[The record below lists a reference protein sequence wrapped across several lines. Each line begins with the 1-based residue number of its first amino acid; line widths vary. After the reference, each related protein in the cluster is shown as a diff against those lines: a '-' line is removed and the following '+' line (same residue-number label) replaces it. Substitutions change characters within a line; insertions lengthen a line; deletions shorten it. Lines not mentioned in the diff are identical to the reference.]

1 MAKGELLKK
10 DWFIALVFS
19 ILFIVAAVNGVG
31 FLGAGERFAYDL
43 GVKSAN
49 RNPGAASQIAIVA
62 IDDESIR
69 KLGRWPWPRTILAE
83 TIEQLTAAKAK
94 VIGLQVLLSE
104 PQTDPG
110 LAYIRRIG
118 ATLGNQ
124 KGPVANLLKQAEQ
137 DLNTDSKLA
146 AAIPAGNNVVLP
158 MYFTDGTPLG
168 KPDGE
173 LPEFA
178 KNSGLS
184 RIIIPGGN
192 TGQAR
197 QMRAV
202 TLPLTEL
209 GEGALALGHLNQ
221 TPGSDGAVRSDPLA
235 VDYYGELFPSI
246 GLVLAARSLNLGSN
260 DITVVMGEGIKLGNL
275 NITTTPDMRMLTS
288 FYQRADGSPAFA
300 VHSLSDV
307 RDGKVAA
314 SEFASK
320 IVLIGP
326 TATGVGAPRVTPV
339 RENMDEPVL
348 TANVVASILNQDF
361 YTQPLW
367 TYAVQAL
374 LFLGIVLYLML
385 VLPKLS
391 ALAAAVGTVSGGV
404 LLLAAGHYLLLREQV
419 WLQTVSPALM
429 LFMGHAVLTTKR
441 FFMTERAKEK
451 VEADSAHTNRML
463 GLAFQSQ
470 GQLDMALDKFRA
482 LPVDDSVLELVY
494 NLALD
499 FERKRQFS
507 KAANAYDYILGHNPK
522 FRDAGERRERAQKV
536 DSTII
541 LGGGKAAPGGTLVLE
556 NVGHKPTLGRY
567 EVEREL
573 GKGAMGAVYF
583 GRDPRINRTVAI
595 KTMALSAEFEGHDL
609 EQARSRFFREAETAG
624 RLSHPSIVTIFDAGE
639 EHDLA
644 YIAMEFLEGK
654 DLTGCIHAGH
664 LLPAAEV
671 ADISARIAEALAYAH
686 SQDVVH
692 RDIKPAN
699 IMYDR
704 DKKAVKVTDFGIA
717 RITASSRTRTGVVL
731 GTPSYMSPEQ
741 LAGKHVDGR
750 SDLFSLGVMTFQLL
764 TGKLPFDGDSLTT
777 LMYQIANEPHPDITA
792 LQPALPAC
800 MREFMDKALAKKPEA
815 RFQDGAA
822 FAQALRECFAAGDKA
837 GSKKGRKS

>member
-1 MAKGELLKK
+1 
-10 DWFIALVFS
+10 V
-19 ILFIVAAVNGVG
+19 
-31 FLGAGERFAYDL
+31 
-43 GVKSAN
+43 
-49 RNPGAASQIAIVA
+49 
-62 IDDESIR
+62 
-69 KLGRWPWPRTILAE
+69 T
-83 TIEQLTAAKAK
+83 
-94 VIGLQVLLSE
+94 
-104 PQTDPG
+104 
-110 LAYIRRIG
+110 
-118 ATLGNQ
+118 
-124 KGPVANLLKQAEQ
+124 NLLKQAEQ

-146 AAIPAGNNVVLP
+146 AAIPGGNNVILP
-158 MYFTDGTPLG
+158 MYFTFGSPIG

-178 KNSGLS
+178 QNSRLS
-184 RIIIPGGN
+184 RIIIPAGS
-192 TGQAR
+192 TDQAR
-197 QMRAV
+197 PTKALS
-202 TLPLTEL
+202 LPLKEF

-221 TPGSDGAVRSDPLA
+221 TQGTDGTVRSDTLA
-235 VDYYGELFPSI
+235 VDYYGDLFPSI
-246 GLVLAARSLNLGSN
+246 GLALAARSLNLGPN

-288 FYQRADGSPAFA
+288 FYQRADESPAFA
-300 VHSLSDV
+300 VYSLSDV

-314 SEFASK
+314 SEFANK

-326 TATGVGAPRVTPV
+326 TAAGIGTLQVTPV
-339 RENMDEPVL
+339 QEAMHGPIY

-361 YTQPLW
+361 YTQPFWAQLVKW
-367 TYAVQAL
+367 TMV
-374 LFLGIVLYLML
+374 LGIMIYLML
-385 VLPKLS
+385 LLPRLP
-391 ALAAAVGTVSGGV
+391 ALTAAVVTISGVV
-404 LLLAAGHYLLLREQV
+404 LLLAAGHYLLLREQL
-419 WLQTVSPALM
+419 WLETVAPALM

-441 FFMTERAKEK
+441 FFTTERAKEK
-451 VEADSAHTNRML
+451 VEADSAHTTRML

-482 LPVDDSVLELVY
+482 LPVDDSVLELIY

-522 FRDAGERRERAQKV
+522 FRDVAERRDRANKV

-541 LGGGKAAPGGTLVLE
+541 LGGGKPAPGGTLILE
-556 NVGHKPTLGRY
+556 NVDHKPTLGRY

-595 KTMALSAEFEGHDL
+595 KTMALSHEFEGNEL

-624 RLSHPSIVTIFDAGE
+624 RLSHPNIVTIFDAGE

-654 DLTGCIHAGH
+654 DLTGVIHDSQ

-671 ADISARIAEALAYAH
+671 VEIACRIAEALTYAH

-704 DKKAVKVTDFGIA
+704 DRKAVKVTDFGIA

-764 TGKLPFDGDSLTT
+764 TGKLPFDGDTLTT
-777 LMYQIANEPHPDITA
+777 LMYQIANEPHPDITT
-792 LQPALPAC
+792 LQPKLPAC

-815 RFQDGAA
+815 RFADGAA
-822 FAQALRECFAAGDKA
+822 FAQALRECFASSG
-837 GSKKGRKS
+837 KKGKKS

>member
-10 DWFIALVFS
+10 DWFVALVFS
-19 ILFIVAAVNGVG
+19 ILFIAAAINGAS
-31 FLGAGERFAYDL
+31 FLTAGDRLAYDF

-118 ATLGNQ
+118 TALGGQ
-124 KGPVANLLKQAEQ
+124 KSAVANLLKQAEQ

-146 AAIPAGNNVVLP
+146 AAIPGGNNVVLP
-158 MYFTDGTPLG
+158 LYFTLVRGKPIG

-173 LPEFA
+173 LPDFA
-178 KNSGLS
+178 KSSGLS
-184 RIIIPGGN
+184 RIIIPAGS
-192 TGQAR
+192 TAQA
-197 QMRAV
+197 ALAKSL
-202 TLPLTEL
+202 TLPLREF
-209 GEGALALGHLNQ
+209 GENAVALGHLNQ
-221 TPGSDGAVRSDPLA
+221 IPDDDGTVRSDALA
-235 VDYYGELFPSI
+235 VDYHGELFPSI

-260 DITVVMGEGIKLGNL
+260 DITVLMGEGIKLGNL

-288 FYQRADGSPAFA
+288 YYRRADESPAFA
-300 VHSLSDV
+300 IYSLSDV

-314 SEFASK
+314 SEFANK

-326 TATGVGAPRVTPV
+326 TAAGIGNQQVTPV
-339 RENMDEPVL
+339 QEGMNGPVL

-361 YTQPLW
+361 YTQPFW
-367 TYAVQAL
+367 SYMVTAL
-374 LFLGIVLYLML
+374 LFLVILSYLML
-385 VLPKLS
+385 VLPKLA
-391 ALAAAVGTVSGGV
+391 ALTAAVVTIAGVV

-419 WLQTVSPALM
+419 VLETVTPALM
-429 LFMGHAVLTTKR
+429 LFMGHAILTTKR
-441 FFMTERAKEK
+441 FFTTERAKEK

-463 GLAFQSQ
+463 GLAFQGQ
-470 GQLDMALDKFRA
+470 GQLDMALDKFRS
-482 LPVDDSVLELVY
+482 LPVDDSVLELIY

-522 FRDAGERRERAQKV
+522 FRDVSERRTRANKV

-541 LGGGKAAPGGTLVLE
+541 LGGGKAAPGGTLLLD
-556 NVGHKPTLGRY
+556 NVDQKPTLGRY

-595 KTMALSAEFEGHDL
+595 KTMALSNEFEGQDL
-609 EQARSRFFREAETAG
+609 EQARGRFFREAETAG
-624 RLSHPSIVTIFDAGE
+624 RLSHPNIVTIFDAGE

-654 DLTGCIHAGH
+654 DLTGFIHASR
-664 LLPAAEV
+664 LLPATEV
-671 ADISARIAEALAYAH
+671 ADIACRIAEALAYAH

-704 DKKAVKVTDFGIA
+704 DKKSVKVTDFGIA

-764 TGKLPFDGDSLTT
+764 TGKLPFDGDTLTT
-777 LMYQIANEPHPDITA
+777 LMYQIANEPHPDIIA
-792 LQPALPAC
+792 LQPDLPAKL
-800 MREFMDKALAKKPEA
+800 RAFMDKALAKKPDG
-815 RFQDGAA
+815 RFQDGQA
-822 FAQALRECFAAGDKA
+822 FAEALRDCFAATG
-837 GSKKGRKS
+837 KKGKKS

>member
-10 DWFIALVFS
+10 DWFAALVFS
-19 ILFIVAAVNGVG
+19 ILFIVAAISDVNV
-31 FLGAGERFAYDL
+31 LGAGERFAYDF
-43 GVKSAN
+43 GVSAAN
-49 RNPGAASQIAIVA
+49 RSPGAASQIAIVA

-110 LAYIRRIG
+110 LQYIRRIS
-118 ATLGNQ
+118 AALGGQ
-124 KGPVANLLKQAEQ
+124 KGAVANLIRQAEQ

-146 AAIPAGNNVVLP
+146 AAIPGGKNVVLP
-158 MYFTDGTPLG
+158 MYFTLGNPIG
-168 KPDGE
+168 KPDSE

-178 KNSGLS
+178 RNNGLT
-184 RIIIPGGN
+184 RIILPANADGR
-192 TGQAR
+192 AR
-197 QMRAV
+197 TTKAV
-202 TLPLTEL
+202 SLPLQEF

-221 TPGSDGAVRSDPLA
+221 SPGTDGTVRSDALA
-235 VDYYGELFPSI
+235 LDYYGELFPSV
-246 GLVLAARSLNLGSN
+246 GLALAARSLNLGSN

-275 NITTTPDMRMLTS
+275 TITTTPDMRMLTS
-288 FYQRADGSPAFA
+288 FYQRADGNPVFTRY
-300 VHSLSDV
+300 SLSDV
-307 RDGKVAA
+307 REGKVAA
-314 SEFASK
+314 GEFANK

-326 TATGVGAPRVTPV
+326 TATGVGIQQVTPV
-339 RENMDEPVL
+339 SEAMDGPVF

-361 YTQPLW
+361 YTNPQWAQLTKW
-367 TYAVQAL
+367 L
-374 LFLGIVLYLML
+374 LVLGIMFYLML
-385 VLPKLS
+385 LLPKLP
-391 ALAAAVGTVSGGV
+391 ALIAAIVTAVGVVV
-404 LLLAAGHYLLLREQV
+404 LLATGHFLLLREQV
-419 WLQTVSPALM
+419 WLETVVPALM
-429 LFMGHAVLTTKR
+429 LITGHAVLTTKR
-441 FFMTERAKEK
+441 FFSTERAKEK

-482 LPVDDSVLELVY
+482 LPVDDSVLELIY

-522 FRDAGERRERAQKV
+522 FRDVGERRERAQKV

-541 LGGGKAAPGGTLVLE
+541 LGGGKPAPGGTLVLE
-556 NVGHKPTLGRY
+556 NVDHKPTLGRY

-595 KTMALSAEFEGHDL
+595 KTMALSTEFEGNEL

-624 RLSHPSIVTIFDAGE
+624 RLSHPNIVTIFDAGE

-654 DLTGCIHAGH
+654 DLTGVIHTGK

-671 ADISARIAEALAYAH
+671 TDIVCRIAEALAYAH

-699 IMYDR
+699 IMYDGG
-704 DKKAVKVTDFGIA
+704 KKAVKVTDFGIA

-750 SDLFSLGVMTFQLL
+750 SDLFSLGVMAFQLL

-777 LMYQIANEPHPDITA
+777 LMYQIANEPHPDITT

-800 MREFMDKALAKKPEA
+800 MREFMDKALAKKPDG

-822 FAQALRECFAAGDKA
+822 FSKALRECMNQ
-837 GSKKGRKS
+837 GSSS